1 MKLNKFCRLAVIN
14 DSTDTSLQIK
24 SKVFFYWKCTP
35 DLHIIIDRNRKS
47 VKVLQYAID
56 CMVSSDFLIYF
67 CGLTG
72 KYRQIVFKTV
82 CKRLVF
88 TTHVLALLKFN

>member
-1 MKLNKFCRLAVIN
+1 MKLNKLYRLAVIN

-24 SKVFFYWKCTP
+24 SKVFFYRKRQH
-35 DLHIIIDRNRKS
+35 DLQLLTIPIIIDRNRKS

-56 CMVSSDFLIYF
+56 CMVSSDFFIYF

-72 KYRQIVFKTV
+72 KYIDRYFSRQYAKD
-82 CKRLVF
+82 
-88 TTHVLALLKFN
+88 